1 MNDDQDLGEV
11 VALAL
16 NMLPDEM
23 TADEVAALVLTMIN
37 GYLGDKSMIGV
48 GILLSSAV
56 TFAQEKGYQNDG
68 IARLLVATAAMLID
82 RNDGD
87 TLH

>member
-1 MNDDQDLGEV
+1 
-11 VALAL
+11 
-16 NMLPDEM
+16 MLPDEM

-48 GILLSSAV
+48 GVLLSAAV
-56 TFAQEKGYQNDG
+56 TFAQEKGYQNDN

>member
-1 MNDDQDLGEV
+1 LNDDQDLGEV

-48 GILLSSAV
+48 GVLLSAAV
-56 TFAQEKGYQNDG
+56 TFAQEKGYQNDN

>member
-48 GILLSSAV
+48 GVLLSAAV
-56 TFAQEKGYQNDG
+56 TFAQEKGYQNDN